1 MRSIKNIILPV
12 LLLLLAGQMLSAQNL
27 RDNPDYRKS
36 VELRRQSDIAFEEGD
51 YPEAKRLAEE
61 SQKYAR
67 LSDEWI
73 AMMLKRYKANSA
85 LRRFETAM
93 HSARNISG
101 ETNFPEEWA
110 KASSLYETAKA
121 QFGDEDY
128 ENSYESSLEGIEVLS
143 AIVYIPRAGYNG
155 PWPAKYEVRKL
166 PAGSEDC
173 LWNIAGYDFV
183 YGDSWQWKRLYEA
196 NRDKLPEPAN
206 PRLILPGMI
215 LDIPSENGELRSGT
229 WKDGRIQ

>member
-1 MRSIKNIILPV
+1 MRAIRKVILPL

-36 VELRRQSDIAFEEGD
+36 VELKRQSEIAFDEGD

-73 AMMLKRYKANSA
+73 AMMLKRFKANSA

-93 HSARNISG
+93 RSARNIKG
-101 ETNFPEEWA
+101 DVNFPDEWA
-110 KASSLYETAKA
+110 RAQTLYDQAKA
-121 QFGDEDY
+121 QFGEEDY

-143 AIVYIPRAGYNG
+143 GIVYIPSSGYNG
-155 PWPAKYEVRKL
+155 PWPAKYEVLKL
-166 PAGSEDC
+166 PSGKEDC
-173 LWNIAGYDFV
+173 LWNIAGYDFI
-183 YGDSWQWKRLYEA
+183 YGDPWKWKLIYEA
-196 NRDKLPEPAN
+196 NRDKMPEADN
-206 PRLILPGMI
+206 PDLILPGMI
-215 LDIPSENGELRSGT
+215 LTIPSQGGESRSGL
-229 WKDGRIQ
+229 WKDGKIQ

>member
-1 MRSIKNIILPV
+1 MKAMRTIVLP
-12 LLLLLAGQMLSAQNL
+12 LLFILLAGQVLSAQNL

-61 SQKYAR
+61 SKKYAR

-73 AMMLKRYKANSA
+73 AMMLQRYKANSA
-85 LRRFETAM
+85 LKRFETAM
-93 HSARNISG
+93 NSARNING

-110 KASSLYETAKA
+110 KASALYDKAKA
-121 QFGDEDY
+121 QFKSEDY
-128 ENSYESSLEGIEVLS
+128 ENSYETSLEGIDVLS

-155 PWPAKYEVRKL
+155 PWPAKYEVQKL

-173 LWNIAGYDFV
+173 LWNIAGYDFI
-183 YGDSWQWKRLYEA
+183 YGDCWQWKKLWEA

-215 LDIPSENGELRSGT
+215 LDIPAKDGESRSGT